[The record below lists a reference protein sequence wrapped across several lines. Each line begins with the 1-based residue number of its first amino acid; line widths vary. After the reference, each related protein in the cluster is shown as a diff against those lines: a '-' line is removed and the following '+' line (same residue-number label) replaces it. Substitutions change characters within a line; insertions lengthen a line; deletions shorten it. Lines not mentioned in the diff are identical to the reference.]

1 MKTVLGSVVL
11 WVERIV
17 VLLAAALCVVIVGA
31 FVAWLLAVDWQALA
45 G

>member
-1 MKTVLGSVVL
+1 MKTVLGSVAL

-17 VLLAAALCVVIVGA
+17 VLLAAAVCFVIVGA
-31 FVAWLLAVDWQALA
+31 FVAWLLAVDWQALV